1 MRYHQKAYKSILSP
15 QNGMNLYRGCTH
27 GCIYCDSRSRCYQML
42 HDFED
47 IEVKTDAPVLLE
59 AELRR
64 KRRPCMIAT
73 GAMSDPYLPLE
84 AELQLTRRCLEIIG
98 RYGFGLSVLTKS
110 NLILRDLELLAA
122 IHRKTKC
129 VVQMTLTTY
138 DESLCRVLEPG
149 VCTTKARF
157 DVLRAMRDHGIPTVV
172 WLCPLLRFLNDTEE
186 NLRGILDYC
195 VRAGVWGILTFGI
208 GLTLRE
214 GNREYFYA
222 ALDRHFPG
230 LKAAYRQTFGER
242 YQVTSSHSREL
253 MRIFRDECR
262 KHGIVCDPDEIFRFL
277 HTFPEEAEQLTFF

>member
-1 MRYHQKAYKSILSP
+1 
-15 QNGMNLYRGCTH
+15 
-27 GCIYCDSRSRCYQML
+27 
-42 HDFED
+42 
-47 IEVKTDAPVLLE
+47 
-59 AELRR
+59 
-64 KRRPCMIAT
+64 
-73 GAMSDPYLPLE
+73 
-84 AELQLTRRCLEIIG
+84 
-98 RYGFGLSVLTKS
+98 
-110 NLILRDLELLAA
+110 
-122 IHRKTKC
+122 
-129 VVQMTLTTY
+129 
-138 DESLCRVLEPG
+138 
-149 VCTTKARF
+149 
-157 DVLRAMRDHGIPTVV
+157 MRDHGIPTVV
-172 WLCPLLRFLNDTEE
+172 WLCPLLPFLNDTEE